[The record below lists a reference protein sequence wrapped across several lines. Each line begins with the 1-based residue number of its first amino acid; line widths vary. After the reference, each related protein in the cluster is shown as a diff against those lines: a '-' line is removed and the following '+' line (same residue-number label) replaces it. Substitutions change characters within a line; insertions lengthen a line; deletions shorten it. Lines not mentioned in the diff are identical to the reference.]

1 MGGDYLAMLQ
11 KPVVRLLFVVIIFF
25 AATIFSSMVFSQFDF
40 GTDANAPTGNNEKKT
55 ADGKI
60 VSGKIVDG
68 GPKRGNSQRQI
79 WRAGIV
85 IEPGSQIEEAK
96 VIIPVPKDW
105 FEQEVLKINEEKLDA
120 ALSANIQYKTLNN
133 GGAKE
138 MILTL
143 GRMRPHRKVEVIVN
157 FELLNYELL
166 PPENPDDYVIPK
178 RPPRGLESYLKESPT
193 IECNKSQ
200 FAKMFNEI
208 TKDKIS
214 DWDKIESLYA
224 FVQNNV
230 QYDEAGKNQPAKG
243 AWAVINMPEGT
254 WSGDCKDMSCLFVA
268 LCRAGKIPAR
278 IVRLPEHCYAEFY
291 LELKPE
297 LNTSNS
303 QGNETKKAAVPV
315 PQGFWF
321 PCQVA
326 GSYSFGGIPERQPI
340 LQKGDSFPDPNKTPK
355 GKTLFLKESFEGSLM
370 PGSPPPKFHW
380 IHEVKVK

>member
-1 MGGDYLAMLQ
+1 MIILNMLR
-11 KPVVRLLFVVIIFF
+11 KSFVNLLFAVTIFF
-25 AATIFSSMVFSQFDF
+25 AALFFSSVVYSQFDF
-40 GTDANAPTGNNEKKT
+40 GTDTNAPVGTNEKKF
-55 ADGKI
+55 
-60 VSGKIVDG
+60 VNG

-79 WRAGIV
+79 WRAGII
-85 IEPGSQIEEAK
+85 IEPGSQIEEAR
-96 VIIPVPKDW
+96 VSIPVPMDW
-105 FEQEVLKINEEKLDA
+105 FEQEVLKIDEEKLDA
-120 ALSANIQYKTLNN
+120 ALSNNIRYKIVSN
-133 GGAKE
+133 GAKE

-143 GRMRPHRKVEVIVN
+143 GRMRSHRKVEVIVN

-166 PPENPDDYVIPK
+166 PPDNSEDYVIPK
-178 RPPRGLESYLKESPT
+178 RTPHGLEPYLKESPT
-193 IECNKSQ
+193 IECNKLQ
-200 FAKMFNEI
+200 FVKMFNEI
-208 TKDKIS
+208 TKEKTT
-214 DWDKIESLYA
+214 DWDKVESLYA

-230 QYDEAGKNQPAKG
+230 QYDESGKNQPAKG

-297 LNTSNS
+297 LTASNS
-303 QGNETKKAAVPV
+303 SGHETKKPTV

-321 PCQVA
+321 PCQVS

-340 LQKGDSFPDPNKTPK
+340 LQKGDSFPDPNKAPK
-355 GKTLFLKESFEGSLM
+355 GKTLFLKECFEGSLIS
-370 PGSPPPKFHW
+370 GSPPPKFHW

>member
-1 MGGDYLAMLQ
+1 MLR
-11 KPVVRLLFVVIIFF
+11 KSADILLFVVTFF
-25 AATIFSSMVFSQFDF
+25 SVITVFSFSSAVFSQFDF
-40 GTDANAPTGNNEKKT
+40 GTDANAPTTTGEKKS
-55 ADGKI
+55 AN
-60 VSGKIVDG
+60 G
-68 GPKRGNSQRQI
+68 GPKRGTSQQQI

-96 VIIPVPKDW
+96 VIIPVPMDW
-105 FEQEVLKINEEKLDA
+105 FEQEVLKIDEEKIDP
-120 ALSANIQYKTLNN
+120 ALSNNIRYKIVNN
-133 GGAKE
+133 GVKE

-166 PPENPDDYVIPK
+166 PPENTEDYVIPK
-178 RPPRGLESYLKESPT
+178 RTPPGLELYLKESPT

-200 FAKMFNEI
+200 FAKMFHEI
-208 TKDKIS
+208 TKDKTT
-214 DWDKIESLYA
+214 DWEKAESLYA

-230 QYDEAGKNQPAKG
+230 QYDEFGKNQPAKG

-254 WSGDCKDMSCLFVA
+254 WKGDCKDMSCLFVA

-297 LNTSNS
+297 LIVSDS
-303 QGNETKKAAVPV
+303 SGSSGRETKKPAV

-340 LQKGDSFPDPNKTPK
+340 LQKGDSFPDPDKAPK
-355 GKTLFLKESFEGSLM
+355 GKTLFLKESFEGSLGS
-370 PGSPPPKFHW
+370 GSPPPKFRW
-380 IHEVKVK
+380 IHDVKVK